1 MQGISCIVS
10 LNAMASRHTAHWV
23 PAPTLANTASVTFKM
38 GNFASSSLEAG
49 GVPRGGLL
57 ISCRHSERELQR
69 CAPCFFRRHKQQ
81 VVSFGGEIT

>member
-1 MQGISCIVS
+1 VS
-10 LNAMASRHTAHWV
+10 LSTMASRHTAHWV

-57 ISCRHSERELQR
+57 ISCRHSSEENYRDARLLIF
-69 CAPCFFRRHKQQ
+69 ATTASGFL
-81 VVSFGGEIT
+81 SGEEYARY